1 MTSLLSEP
9 VKRIVIVGNGPV
21 VPGLADA
28 IDSADLVIRF
38 NEANIQPDLTG
49 TKTDILFLMNSGKS
63 MQARLETPAYWQESF
78 VLDAK
83 EIILPYHPSIVKQYH
98 PRPNLLSRLKG
109 RKADWTAE
117 TLKKIEALGKKAT
130 IIPVDFYYETCRIL
144 DISQS
149 ELNSVFPSSGLLAI
163 RYTIETLQLEST
175 QVEFCGF
182 SWQGWKRH
190 SWGNEQHWVDEQVK
204 LGRLSPLLPMT
215 LKPVPY

>member
-1 MTSLLSEP
+1 MTSSSEA

-21 VPGLADA
+21 EPGLADA
-28 IDSADLVIRF
+28 IDRADLVIRF

-63 MQARLETPAYWQESF
+63 MQARLETPAYWQEPF

-83 EIILPYHPSIVKQYH
+83 EIILPYHPSIVKHYH
-98 PRPNLLSRLKG
+98 PRPNFLSRIKG

-130 IIPVDFYYETCRIL
+130 IISADFYYETCRIL

-163 RYTIETLQLEST
+163 RYTIETFRLDST
-175 QVEFCGF
+175 RVEFCGF

-190 SWGNEQHWVDEQVK
+190 SWGNEQRWVDEQVN
-204 LGRLSPLLPMT
+204 LGKLSPLLPRAG
-215 LKPVPY
+215 